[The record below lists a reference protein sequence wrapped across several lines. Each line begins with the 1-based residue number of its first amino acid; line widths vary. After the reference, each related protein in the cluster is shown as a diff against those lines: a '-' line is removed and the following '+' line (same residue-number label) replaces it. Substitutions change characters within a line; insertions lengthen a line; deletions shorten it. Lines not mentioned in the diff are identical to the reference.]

1 MERSDVMCEYCKNL
15 DCNDTRLPNQNKYSE
30 IIIEKDNQGVSLN
43 IDYDESFEYSSMYY
57 RDYIYINY
65 CPMCGENLLKRK

>member
-15 DCNDTRLPNQNKYSE
+15 DCNDTRLPNQNKHSE

-43 IDYDESFEYSSMYY
+43 IDYDENFGYSSMYY

-65 CPMCGENLLKRK
+65 CPMCGKKLIKE